1 MTAIF
6 FLIFVILLLKNPED
20 RRKSDLNKYLII
32 GSIFLGFIG
41 SIINN
46 GSIAGLA
53 IFAIIAYLISLLL
66 KKNKY
71 NQKSKEYGF
80 VDSKFREDTEKYK
93 EYRSYEQNASQQST
107 SQQNNPQDESI
118 WQKSTQQQRNPY
130 YSGDAVYGATS
141 LPASA
146 VKRRKIVAKFNEKYE
161 LCLTDAQIQSIVNSS
176 YMSQTWRREVEAMD
190 RKYESMYE
198 WFQGPTGWLRVY
210 LYVFKVQDI
219 SSDIQLQENIVAHSF
234 DEIFNYADECET
246 FTIHDTIERINNHF
260 MTTFDDATFAA
271 AYRFLAM
278 KGRKHIIKTHRV
290 VRTEITENENLAD
303 DLEEKYYK
311 MGQ

>member
-1 MTAIF
+1 MAAIF
-6 FLIFVILLLKNPED
+6 FLIFVILLLRNPED
-20 RRKSDLNKYLII
+20 RRKSDLNKYLVI

-53 IFAIIAYLISLLL
+53 IFAIITYLISLLL

-71 NQKSKEYGF
+71 EKKSKEYGF
-80 VDSKFREDTEKYK
+80 YETKFKEDQPGY
-93 EYRSYEQNASQQST
+93 NASYQRTTQQGSA
-107 SQQNNPQDESI
+107 
-118 WQKSTQQQRNPY
+118 WQTSTQQAAQQSSSDKFNSRGQGPGRPNFT
-130 YSGDAVYGATS
+130 GDAVYGATS
-141 LPASA
+141 LPSSA

-271 AYRFLAM
+271 AYRFLEQ
-278 KGRKHIIKTHRV
+278 KGKRHVIKTHRV
-290 VRTEITENENLAD
+290 VRNENTVD
-303 DLEEKYYK
+303 DLESKYTK
-311 MGQ
+311 MG

>member
-271 AYRFLAM
+271 AYRFLEM
-278 KGRKHIIKTHRV
+278 KGRRHVIKTHRV
-290 VRTEITENENLAD
+290 VRNED
-303 DLEEKYYK
+303 TIDELESKYTK

>member
-41 SIINN
+41 AIINS

-93 EYRSYEQNASQQST
+93 EYRSYEQNTSQQNT
-107 SQQNNPQDESI
+107 SQQNNQQDESI

-271 AYRFLAM
+271 AYRFLEQ
-278 KGRKHIIKTHRV
+278 KGKRHMIKTHRV
-290 VRTEITENENLAD
+290 VRNEDTID
-303 DLEEKYYK
+303 DLESKYTK
-311 MGQ
+311 MG

>member
-1 MTAIF
+1 MAAIF
-6 FLIFVILLLKNPED
+6 FLIFVILLLRNPED
-20 RRKSDLNKYLII
+20 RRKSDLNKYLVI

-53 IFAIIAYLISLLL
+53 IFAIITYLISLLL

-71 NQKSKEYGF
+71 EKKSKEYGF
-80 VDSKFREDTEKYK
+80 YETKFKEDQPGY
-93 EYRSYEQNASQQST
+93 NASYQRTTQQGSA
-107 SQQNNPQDESI
+107 
-118 WQKSTQQQRNPY
+118 WQTSTQQAAQQSSSDKFNSRGQGQGRPNFT
-130 YSGDAVYGATS
+130 GDAVYGATS
-141 LPASA
+141 LPSSA

-271 AYRFLAM
+271 AYRFLEM
-278 KGRKHIIKTHRV
+278 KGRRHVIKTHRV
-290 VRTEITENENLAD
+290 VRNENTVD
-303 DLEEKYYK
+303 DLESKYTK
-311 MGQ
+311 MG